1 MKDEIQK
8 ALIDLEASLKELD
21 AAAELIRRSEE
32 ASSDLIKIVSD
43 LIGNVKVHLDSFKT
57 FMEKWA
63 FVLKSDT
70 EKILDNYRVVAKNHE
85 KIGNELLNNYRQ
97 LAEETMKLVKYLNSV
112 NFPARLDKI
121 DSTIA
126 SINSGIQNLHTQIA
140 DTKREISKEL
150 EGIVKKVDEISN
162 AVRRIENNLTKISEQ
177 NEERFKILNQNLE
190 IFNRRN
196 TLINIVII
204 ALILIILAVM
214 LAPKFM

>member
-8 ALIDLEASLKELD
+8 ALIDLEASLNELD
-21 AAAELIRRSEE
+21 AAAELIRGSEK
-32 ASSDLIKIVSD
+32 ASSDLIKTVTD

-57 FMEKWA
+57 SMEKWA
-63 FVLKSDT
+63 SVLKSDT

-85 KIGNELLNNYRQ
+85 KIGNELLNNYRE

-126 SINSGIQNLHTQIA
+126 SINSGIQNLHTQIS
-140 DTKREISKEL
+140 DSKREIFKEL

-162 AVRRIENNLTKISEQ
+162 AVRKIENNLTKISEQ
-177 NEERFKILNQNLE
+177 NEERFKILSQNLVKF
-190 IFNRRN
+190 IKRN
-196 TLINIVII
+196 TLTNIVII
-204 ALILIILAVM
+204 ALIVVILIVL